1 MDEDLKM
8 LEDVAIRRYEA
19 KINSTQLT
27 PSVTVNVDNSAGN
40 LNERGIANAVAR
52 ILIKQSA
59 SATTATYAEVTG

>member
-40 LNERGIANAVAR
+40 LRCV
-52 ILIKQSA
+52 
-59 SATTATYAEVTG
+59 